1 MDWGALLEAARPWVS
16 TGALVTLAGIVVKL
30 WLDNKK
36 LNIDSEGGIRDHY
49 AKEVAGLRAQVLAV
63 QDQADLRA
71 SRAETR
77 YNEAI
82 KSADERHAHC
92 EEECERL
99 REMVRGLE
107 RQIATI
113 HKSSLRLFEPKFS
126 LPDDVKEDMERR
138 SLEQG
143 AVPAAPEQ
151 VGVLVLDQPCPP
163 FPNLDDAEDEPR

>member
-1 MDWGALLEAARPWVS
+1 MLEAARPWVS

-49 AKEVAGLRAQVLAV
+49 AKEVAGLRAQILAV

-71 SRAETR
+71 SRAEQR

-82 KSADERHAHC
+82 KAADERHGHC
-92 EEECERL
+92 EAECERL

-113 HKSSLRLFEPKFS
+113 HKSSLRLFEPKFT

-138 SLEQG
+138 AMEQG
-143 AVPAAPEQ
+143 AVPVAPEQ

-163 FPNLDDAEDEPR
+163 FPNIDDAEDEPK